1 MVQLPDERVYERPQ
15 LNAWKFVSF
24 RAFEITLQKNLNL
37 PECRTNGSACSRRHG
52 KPCSDKG
59 ASITLSA

>member
-24 RAFEITLQKNLNL
+24 RALEITLQKNLNL
-37 PECRTNGSACSRRHG
+37 PECRTNGSARLRRHG

-59 ASITLSA
+59 VSVTLSA

>member
-24 RAFEITLQKNLNL
+24 RAFEITLKKKSEPAGMPNERFGVFAPPWQAVF
-37 PECRTNGSACSRRHG
+37 GQ
-52 KPCSDKG
+52 G
-59 ASITLSA
+59 ASVTLSA